1 MNSKNVKPSSNLSLF
16 LELLSGSEQMVLD
29 AGCGVGCDAIY
40 LASEKGYEVTGIDIC
55 KVAIKLAKEKVR
67 KNKVKN
73 VYFKLE
79 KIEELKFKNEYF
91 DAAYSWYAL
100 GGKNLP
106 IQIKELARVLKKNG
120 ILFIAIFTRTQYERR
135 CEKEEINP
143 LEFILKSVQPY
154 FEIISQDI
162 AIYNE
167 IDDIG
172 KHVHERLRLA
182 LRKK

>member
-1 MNSKNVKPSSNLSLF
+1 MKYERAK
-16 LELLSGSEQMVLD
+16 
-29 AGCGVGCDAIY
+29 IY
-40 LASEKGYEVTGIDIC
+40 FNNNIDFFKCEIYF
-55 KVAIKLAKEKVR
+55 R

-106 IQIKELARVLKKNG
+106 IQIKQLARVLKKKG

-143 LEFILKSVQPY
+143 LEFIFQSVSP
-154 FEIISQDI
+154 FFKVMSQSIDT
-162 AIYNE
+162 YNE
-167 IDDIG
+167 SDDMG